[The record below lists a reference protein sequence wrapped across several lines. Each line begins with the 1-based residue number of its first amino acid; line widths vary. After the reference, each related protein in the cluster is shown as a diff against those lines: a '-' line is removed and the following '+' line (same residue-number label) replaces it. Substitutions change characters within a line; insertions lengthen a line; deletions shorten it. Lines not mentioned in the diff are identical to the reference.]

1 MGRYWITWVVI
12 AIMGLVISA
21 KGAELLEEV
30 ILLGGMSSMPGA
42 RASGLGGAY
51 TAVADDYTAS
61 YWNPAGLAQIR
72 RIELYGALSQRNYQ
86 DQTKYFRNST
96 EASSNFT
103 KLSSFG
109 IVFPTPVYRGALTFA
124 LGYNLVRDWD
134 RITSFNDPNSLGSA
148 TAIWKQADELENG
161 RLGFWSLAMALDV
174 SPSVSLGGGLQYWLG
189 RDDYSITG
197 LMWNVSGDSAL
208 SSEQDIFT
216 DLHGW
221 RGNMGVLF
229 RAGSVGR
236 VGMMIETPIVYKA
249 NENWTATGY
258 GSGNWE
264 YRIGEPFTIR
274 GGGSVSVGRFLAA
287 VDVDW
292 MDWAQISYKTEP
304 PFPGYSEAAANI
316 ALRRDFRSTLGI
328 HGGVEAL
335 LPLYGIRLRA
345 GGGFDPNPEKG
356 SKTEN
361 GQTSVSGGLGVLL
374 DESIMLDLS
383 YDARWWKQQTS
394 LLGEDVTS
402 QRLQLSIAYRF

>member
-1 MGRYWITWVVI
+1 MGKHWIAWVI
-12 AIMGLVISA
+12 IGIMGLVISA
-21 KGAELLEEV
+21 NGAELLEEI
-30 ILLGGMSSMPGA
+30 ILMGGMSSMPGA

-51 TAVADDYTAS
+51 IAVADDYTAS

-72 RIELYGALSQRNYQ
+72 RIELYGALSQRNYR
-86 DQTKYFRNST
+86 DRTTYFGNDT

-109 IVFPTPVYRGALTFA
+109 VVFPAPVYRGALTFA

-134 RITSFNDPNSLGSA
+134 RTSSFNDPDSLGSS

-161 RLGFWSLAMALDV
+161 RLGFWSLGLAMDV
-174 SPSVSLGGGLQYWLG
+174 SPSVSVGGGLQYWIG

-197 LMWNVSGDSAL
+197 QRWGSSA
-208 SSEQDIFT
+208 SSDEQDIFT
-216 DLHGW
+216 TLHGW
-221 RGNMGVLF
+221 RGDMGVLI

-236 VGMMIETPIVYKA
+236 LGMVIETPIVYNAKEDWA
-249 NENWTATGY
+249 ATGY
-258 GSGNWE
+258 GSGSWV
-264 YRIGEPFTIR
+264 YRIGEPFTVR

-287 VDVDW
+287 MDVDW
-292 MDWAQISYKTEP
+292 MDWSQIAYKSEP
-304 PFPGYSEAAANI
+304 PFPGYSSTTANI
-316 ALRRDFRSTLGI
+316 AIRRDFRSTLGV
-328 HGGVEAL
+328 HGGIEAL
-335 LPLYGIRLRA
+335 LPLYGIRLRG
-345 GGGFDPNPEKG
+345 GGGFEPNPEKG

-383 YDARWWKQQTS
+383 YDTRWWKQQTS
-394 LLGEDVTS
+394 LLNEDITS